1 MFKKKTEKK
10 SEEKVKPSNQEVKAL
25 LDKAKKVAEKKEK
38 ASLAKKL
45 DLMLKKVG
53 KIDTIEKTLKEIKA
67 RTDKLEAVYN
77 KPVIGATN
85 PKDKSTKKKPTNEEL
100 LAQVQAEQEK
110 AQGKKEQPAQ
120 QPGQTQ
126 EQTVLGATQQFR
138 EDIGTAQAAQEQAQQ
153 KGQQPQ
159 PGQVLT
165 PQGAWLLERASHA
178 AEIILPAF
186 FQSKGSSGNP
196 LKGFFD
202 ELKIYQGIEHTVLD
216 GFFNYMKMLP
226 GSQRQETMRS
236 IQSSPPT
243 PTMTNLPPKSE
254 MIE

>member
-1 MFKKKTEKK
+1 MAKKKTPSKK
-10 SEEKVKPSNQEVKAL
+10 EAQEVLKR
-25 LDKAKKVAEKKEK
+25 AEKKIQED
-38 ASLAKKL
+38 KL
-45 DLMLKKVG
+45 NLILKKVG
-53 KIDTIEKTLKEIKA
+53 KIDTIEKTLKKTREK
-67 RTDKLEAVYN
+67 TDRLEALLS
-77 KPVIGATN
+77 G
-85 PKDKSTKKKPTNEEL
+85 KDTEGQKKQTKLSSEEEL
-100 LAQVQAEQEK
+100 KKIEAQQEQEK
-110 AQGKKEQPAQ
+110 VAGRQQPKQPPGQ

-126 EQTVLGATQQFR
+126 EQKVIGATQQFQQ
-138 EDIGTAQAAQEQAQQ
+138 DIATAQAAQAQAQQ

-159 PGQVLT
+159 AGLIT
-165 PQGAWLLERASHA
+165 PQGAWLLEKASHA

-186 FQSKGSSGNP
+186 FQSKGSSGGNP